1 MKTLVV
7 FLLLMNVSQ
16 HASALEV
23 YEGVESVLL
32 LCQDSSVPAFPTLM
46 WSRHDLGPPI
56 VHQRNDAGDELR
68 AQNQRYRRRTSMKT
82 DSLRT
87 GDFSLTLR
95 NPITSDSGTYT
106 CTITAFGNE
115 RTLTAVE
122 LQVKVSHQVFTMEVY
137 EGAESVLL
145 PCHIPF
151 VSGPTTV
158 VWSRYD
164 LNPPT
169 VHQRQQEED
178 EQTDQ
183 NQRYRDRTSMK
194 TDALQ
199 TGDFSLTL
207 RKPHIFDSSNYTCTI
222 RVRGEEPRLTDV
234 QLQVKEP
241 YTFPAEAWV
250 ILAVLA
256 IAAIVGL
263 GVYLWKLF
271 YRVPPVEVDSG
282 VESVQLPCKTT
293 LHLPEDAKVEWKDS
307 GYKKVH
313 VYKNGSDQ
321 PEEQHHDYRDRTKM
335 NEDLLR
341 TGDLS
346 LTLKQPTDGEG
357 GIYTCTVYS
366 RERKI
371 LMKKEVVLQVRVR
384 QVEVDSGVESV
395 QLPFTKVH
403 LPKDAKVEW
412 KDMKN
417 RKVHVYEN
425 GSDWPEEQHQD
436 YRGRT
441 AMKQNLLKT
450 GDLSLTLKY
459 PTDGDNSTYTCTVYN
474 KRKKILMKKEV
485 RLKVTVPQV
494 EADSGVE
501 SVQLPLNTTL
511 HLPED
516 AKVKWKN
523 RYGKVHVYENGSD
536 QPEEQHQRYRDRT
549 KMNEDLLKT
558 GDLSLTLKYPTD
570 VDNRTYTCTVYS
582 REGNILLKRKV
593 ELKVRVCQVEV
604 EEGVESVQLACKT
617 TENLPQDGRVEW
629 ERIEPEPLIM
639 VHQYENGSDQ
649 PRRQNQ
655 VYRGRTKMNEDL
667 LKTGDLSL
675 TLKHPTERDSG
686 RYRCD
691 VVRNRSVIR
700 RKTVQLT
707 VRGRVQVQDQTGDI
721 RNRIAMVTQ
730 GLALTKALGTDMVEK
745 AVTKRWRRGSETQ
758 RGEVT
763 EACFLQLPH
772 IQSVESME
780 VMEELTAG
788 PS

>member
-1 MKTLVV
+1 M
-7 FLLLMNVSQ
+7 
-16 HASALEV
+16 EV

-32 LCQDSSVPAFPTLM
+32 TCQDSSVPLGPTLI
-46 WSRHDLGPPI
+46 WSRHDLDPPI
-56 VHQRNDAGDELR
+56 VHERNDAGDEPR

-115 RTLTAVE
+115 QILTEVE
-122 LQVKVSHQVFTMEVY
+122 LQVKVSHQVFTVQVY
-137 EGAESVLL
+137 EGTESVLL

-151 VSGPTTV
+151 VSGPTTG

-164 LNPPT
+164 LSPPT

-178 EQTDQ
+178 ELTDQ

-222 RVRGEEPRLTDV
+222 RVTGEEPRLTDV

-241 YTFPAEAWV
+241 YTFPAEASV

-256 IAAIVGL
+256 VAAIVGL

-271 YRVPPVEVDSG
+271 YRVPQVEVDSG

-293 LHLPEDAKVEWKDS
+293 LHLPEDAKVEWKDG

-321 PEEQHHDYRDRTKM
+321 PEEQHQVYRDRTKM
-335 NEDLLR
+335 NEDLLT

-346 LTLKQPTDGEG
+346 LTLKHPTDGEG

-412 KDMKN
+412 MADYK
-417 RKVHVYEN
+417 KVHVYQN
-425 GSDWPEEQHQD
+425 DSDWPEEQHQD

-459 PTDGDNSTYTCTVYN
+459 PTDGDNYSYTCTVYN
-474 KRKKILMKKEV
+474 KRKKILMKKQV
-485 RLKVTVPQV
+485 KLKVRVPQV
-494 EADSGVE
+494 EVDSEVE
-501 SVQLPLNTTL
+501 SVQLPCNTTL

-516 AKVKWKN
+516 AKVEWMDKN
-523 RYGKVHVYENGSD
+523 NRKVHVYENGSD
-536 QPEEQHQRYRDRT
+536 QPEEQDQVYRDRTKMNEDLLKTGDLSLTLKYPTDGDNRTYTCTVYSREGNILLKKQVELKVKVPQVEVDSGVESVQLPFNTTLHLPEDAKVEWMVNVGNNFYTVHVYKNGSDQRDKQHQAARDRT

-570 VDNRTYTCTVYS
+570 VDNYTFTCTVYS
-582 REGNILLKRKV
+582 REGNILLQRKV
-593 ELKVRVCQVEV
+593 ELKVRA
-604 EEGVESVQLACKT
+604 ES
-617 TENLPQDGRVEW
+617 DGFDETMRAASV
-629 ERIEPEPLIM
+629 P
-639 VHQYENGSDQ
+639 HQKESD
-649 PRRQNQ
+649 RSS
-655 VYRGRTKMNEDL
+655 
-667 LKTGDLSL
+667 SL
-675 TLKHPTERDSG
+675 YTPVDF
-686 RYRCD
+686 Y
-691 VVRNRSVIR
+691 
-700 RKTVQLT
+700 
-707 VRGRVQVQDQTGDI
+707 
-721 RNRIAMVTQ
+721 
-730 GLALTKALGTDMVEK
+730 
-745 AVTKRWRRGSETQ
+745 
-758 RGEVT
+758 
-763 EACFLQLPH
+763 
-772 IQSVESME
+772 
-780 VMEELTAG
+780 
-788 PS
+788 